1 MTEWVENKKKV
12 NPLLYEGKNN
22 QIEYKAEFKTK
33 RRFGEKNN
41 SLYIIEQNAVVVST
55 GLITLAA
62 LLQCL
67 CN

>member
-33 RRFGEKNN
+33 RRFGEKKKI
-41 SLYIIEQNAVVVST
+41 LYT
-55 GLITLAA
+55 
-62 LLQCL
+62 
-67 CN
+67 

>member
-1 MTEWVENKKKV
+1 MKV
-12 NPLLYEGKNN
+12 
-22 QIEYKAEFKTK
+22 KTIK
-33 RRFGEKNN
+33 LSIKQNSKPKGDLGGKNN